1 MAGGHDV
8 ARLLTFVV
16 AALLALLVC
25 APAPAQVPAAPVFP
39 GSSVIGLV
47 PPQGMKPSGSFSGF
61 EHSSGASIVLVDLP
75 AEAYDA
81 LAGRFTPEG
90 LRPSGFVMRG
100 DGLPL
105 SITGGEGML
114 ARGYQ
119 EAHGVRFRKWIAL
132 LRGPA
137 ITGMV
142 TVQVPEGEAGI
153 SDAAVEAALQTIAF
167 GPAQS
172 MDDQVAALP
181 YAVGDLAGFR
191 IVRGLL
197 GNSLLLTDGPMN
209 VDPEG
214 DQPMVVVAHSLGAA
228 WTAGQELAFA
238 RKAAGEIAGL
248 EEVAI
253 TGERQSQ
260 SASTAIVRLRGQ
272 ATDVSNGQPRLFAQ
286 TILFHGSDYIRV
298 VAITPPEREEALDR
312 AERLAGSISMR
323 GPSPTADAAAIG
335 DVYEP
340 RMMGGRR

>member
-1 MAGGHDV
+1 MAGGHGV

-16 AALLALLVC
+16 AAFLALLVR
-25 APAPAQVPAAPVFP
+25 APAPAQAPAAPVFP

-47 PPQGMKPSGSFSGF
+47 PPEGMTPSRSFAGF

-81 LAGRFTPEG
+81 LAGRFTPDG

-100 DGLPL
+100 DSLPL
-105 SITGGEGML
+105 SIAGGEGML
-114 ARGYQ
+114 AHGYQ
-119 EAHGVRFRKWIAL
+119 EAHGVRFRKWIVL

-142 TVQVPEGEAGI
+142 TVQVPEGKAGI
-153 SDAAVEAALQTIAF
+153 SDAVVETTLQTIAF
-167 GPAQS
+167 RPAQS
-172 MDDQVAALP
+172 MEDQVAALP

-197 GNSLLLTDGPMN
+197 GNSLLLTDGPKD

-214 DQPMVVVAHSLGAA
+214 DQPMVVVAHSLGRV

-238 RKAAGEIAGL
+238 RKAATGISGL
-248 EEVAI
+248 EDIAI
-253 TGERQSQ
+253 TSERQSQ
-260 SASTAIVRLRGQ
+260 SASTPIVRLRGQ
-272 ATDVSNGQPRLFAQ
+272 GRDAGSGQSRLFAQ

-298 VAITPPEREEALDR
+298 VAITPPERAEALDR

-323 GPSPTADAAAIG
+323 GPSQHP
-335 DVYEP
+335 
-340 RMMGGRR
+340 